1 MSEQRKA
8 KRRLSDIN
16 FEKDGSHLALVHK
29 VQGGAASGYSTLV
42 MKATDKYSP
51 EFIEKASQVK
61 VTLSLPDFL
70 EKFFHVWGE
79 NAELL
84 ATLFGYEPNEDEN
97 DEYSTQTFW
106 SWYREK
112 AMERET
118 VDSWGDPITRPSSQD
133 RKEWI
138 EDQLQGIEILK
149 SATLAKGSAD
159 FINSL
164 TEEQYL
170 GLLKDQQFIE
180 KSFKLQEVKKDLD
193 GESGGKPTKGVN
205 PKQTKASKADTQEN
219 EMTNVTQETIEKAQ
233 YDAKEVELQKA
244 LADIQKAKEEIEL
257 FKTKEKEA
265 VEKAREA
272 EVIAAVVDVDASA
285 KLFKAVKDLDAE
297 AFKDVVDVVKALTA
311 KVDESEMFKEKGSKE
326 SGEKVSKA
334 AAQANPVAAALQ
346 ARLAAAQQQ

>member
-1 MSEQRKA
+1 MTDKVKA
-8 KRRLSDIN
+8 KRKLTDIT
-16 FEKDGSHLALVHK
+16 FEHEGAHLALVHK
-29 VQGGAASGYSTLV
+29 MQGGSASGYKTLV
-42 MKATDKYSP
+42 MKSVDNRSP

-79 NAELL
+79 DAELL
-84 ATLFGYEPNEDEN
+84 ATLFGYEPSEDESE
-97 DEYSTQTFW
+97 EYSTQSFW

-112 AMERET
+112 AMEHGA
-118 VDSWGDPITRPSSQD
+118 VDSWGDPITRPTSQD
-133 RKEWI
+133 RKEWV

-149 SATLAKGSAD
+149 SATLVKGSAD

-205 PKQTKASKADTQEN
+205 PKQTKASKADTQEK

-257 FKTKEKEA
+257 FKAKEKEA

-272 EVIAAVVDVDASA
+272 EVVAAVVDVDASA

-311 KVDESEMFKEKGSKE
+311 KVDESEMFKEKGSPE
-326 SGEKVSKA
+326 EGVKVAKSAVQAELDKLLKKA
-334 AAQANPVAAALQ
+334 
-346 ARLAAAQQQ
+346 

>member
-29 VQGGAASGYSTLV
+29 VQGGAASGYPTLV

-79 NAELL
+79 DAELL
-84 ATLFGYEPNEDEN
+84 ATLFGYEPSEDESE
-97 DEYSTQTFW
+97 EYSTQSFW

-112 AMERET
+112 AMEHGA
-118 VDSWGDPITRPSSQD
+118 VDSWGDPITRPTSQD

-193 GESGGKPTKGVN
+193 GESGGKPTKGAN

-219 EMTNVTQETIEKAQ
+219 KMTQETIEKAQ

-257 FKTKEKEA
+257 FKAKEKEA

-272 EVIAAVVDVDASA
+272 EVVAAVVDVDASA

>member
-1 MSEQRKA
+1 MTDKVKA
-8 KRRLSDIN
+8 KRKLTDIT
-16 FEKDGSHLALVHK
+16 FEHEGAHLALVHK
-29 VQGGAASGYSTLV
+29 AQGGSANGYKTLV
-42 MKATDKYSP
+42 MKSVDNRSP

-79 NAELL
+79 DAELL
-84 ATLFGYEPNEDEN
+84 ATLFGYEPSEDSSE
-97 DEYSTQTFW
+97 EYSTQSFW

-112 AMERET
+112 AMEHGA
-118 VDSWGDPITRPSSQD
+118 VDSWGDPITRPTSQD
-133 RKEWI
+133 RKEWV

-164 TEEQYL
+164 TEDQYL
-170 GLLKDQQFIE
+170 NLLKDQQFIE

-219 EMTNVTQETIEKAQ
+219 EMETIEKAQ

-257 FKTKEKEA
+257 FKAKEKEA

-272 EVIAAVVDVDASA
+272 EVVAAVVDVDASA

-311 KVDESEMFKEKGSKE
+311 KVNESEMFKEKGSPE
-326 SGEKVSKA
+326 EGVKVAKSAVQAELDKLLKKA
-334 AAQANPVAAALQ
+334 
-346 ARLAAAQQQ
+346 

>member
-1 MSEQRKA
+1 MTDKVKA
-8 KRRLSDIN
+8 KRKLTDIT
-16 FEKDGSHLALVHK
+16 FEHEGAHLALVHK
-29 VQGGAASGYSTLV
+29 AQGGAASGYKTLV
-42 MKATDKYSP
+42 MKSVDNRSP

-79 NAELL
+79 DAELL
-84 ATLFGYEPNEDEN
+84 ATLFGYEPSEDDSE
-97 DEYSTQTFW
+97 EYSTQSFW

-112 AMERET
+112 AMEHGA
-118 VDSWGDPITRPSSQD
+118 VDSWGDPITRPTSQD
-133 RKEWI
+133 RKEWV

-149 SATLAKGSAD
+149 SATLSKGSAD

-205 PKQTKASKADTQEN
+205 PKQTKASKADTQEK
-219 EMTNVTQETIEKAQ
+219 EMTQETIEKAQ

-257 FKTKEKEA
+257 FKAKEKEA

-272 EVIAAVVDVDASA
+272 EVVAAVVDVDASA

-346 ARLAAAQQQ
+346 ARLSASQQQ

>member
-1 MSEQRKA
+1 MTDKVKA
-8 KRRLSDIN
+8 KRKLTDIT
-16 FEKDGSHLALVHK
+16 FEHEGAHLALVHK
-29 VQGGAASGYSTLV
+29 AQGGAASGYKTLV
-42 MKATDKYSP
+42 MKSVDNRSP

-79 NAELL
+79 DAELL
-84 ATLFGYEPNEDEN
+84 ATLFGYEPSEDESE
-97 DEYSTQTFW
+97 EYSTQSFW

-112 AMERET
+112 AMEHGA
-118 VDSWGDPITRPSSQD
+118 VDSWGDPITRPTSQD
-133 RKEWI
+133 RKEWV

-205 PKQTKASKADTQEN
+205 PKQTKASKADTQEK
-219 EMTNVTQETIEKAQ
+219 EMTQETIEKAQ

-257 FKTKEKEA
+257 FKAKEKEA

-272 EVIAAVVDVDASA
+272 EVVAAVVDVDASA

-334 AAQANPVAAALQ
+334 ASQANPVAAALQ

>member
-1 MSEQRKA
+1 M
-8 KRRLSDIN
+8 
-16 FEKDGSHLALVHK
+16 
-29 VQGGAASGYSTLV
+29 
-42 MKATDKYSP
+42 
-51 EFIEKASQVK
+51 
-61 VTLSLPDFL
+61 
-70 EKFFHVWGE
+70 
-79 NAELL
+79 L
-84 ATLFGYEPNEDEN
+84 ATLFGYEPNEDESE
-97 DEYSTQTFW
+97 EYSTQSFW

-112 AMERET
+112 AMEHGA
-118 VDSWGDPITRPSSQD
+118 VDSWGDPITRPTSQD
-133 RKEWI
+133 RKEWV

-149 SATLAKGSAD
+149 SATLAKGSTD

-257 FKTKEKEA
+257 FKAKEKEA

-272 EVIAAVVDVDASA
+272 EVVAAVVDVDASA

-311 KVDESEMFKEKGSKE
+311 KVDESEMFKEKGSPE
-326 SGEKVSKA
+326 EGVKVAKSAVQAELDKLLKKA
-334 AAQANPVAAALQ
+334 
-346 ARLAAAQQQ
+346 

>member
-1 MSEQRKA
+1 MTDKVKA
-8 KRRLSDIN
+8 KRKLTDIT
-16 FEKDGSHLALVHK
+16 FEHEGAHLALVHK
-29 VQGGAASGYSTLV
+29 AQGGAANGYKTLV
-42 MKATDKYSP
+42 MKSVDNRSP

-79 NAELL
+79 DAELL
-84 ATLFGYEPNEDEN
+84 ATLFGYEPSEDESE
-97 DEYSTQTFW
+97 EYSTQSFW

-112 AMERET
+112 AMEHGA
-118 VDSWGDPITRPSSQD
+118 VDSWGDPITRPTSQD

-149 SATLAKGSAD
+149 SATLAQGSAD

-193 GESGGKPTKGVN
+193 GESGGKPTKGAN

-219 EMTNVTQETIEKAQ
+219 KMTQETIEKAQ

-257 FKTKEKEA
+257 FKAKEKEA

-272 EVIAAVVDVDASA
+272 EVVAAVVDVDASA

-311 KVDESEMFKEKGSKE
+311 KVDESEMFKEKGSPE
-326 SGEKVSKA
+326 EGVKVAKSAVQAELDKLLKKA
-334 AAQANPVAAALQ
+334 
-346 ARLAAAQQQ
+346 

>member
-79 NAELL
+79 DAELL
-84 ATLFGYEPNEDEN
+84 ATLFGYEPSEDESE
-97 DEYSTQTFW
+97 EYSTQSFW

-112 AMERET
+112 AMEHGA
-118 VDSWGDPITRPSSQD
+118 VDSWGDPITRPTSQD
-133 RKEWI
+133 RKEWV

-149 SATLAKGSAD
+149 SATSAKGSAD

-170 GLLKDQQFIE
+170 NLLKDQQFIE
-180 KSFKLQEVKKDLD
+180 KSFKLQEVKKNLD
-193 GESGGKPTKGVN
+193 GESGGKPTKGAN

-219 EMTNVTQETIEKAQ
+219 EMETIEKAQ

-257 FKTKEKEA
+257 FKAKEKEA

-272 EVIAAVVDVDASA
+272 EVVAAVVDVDASA

-311 KVDESEMFKEKGSKE
+311 KVDESEMFKEKGSPE
-326 SGEKVSKA
+326 EGVKVAKSAVQAELDKLLKKA
-334 AAQANPVAAALQ
+334 
-346 ARLAAAQQQ
+346 

>member
-1 MSEQRKA
+1 MTDKVKA
-8 KRRLSDIN
+8 KRKLTDIT
-16 FEKDGSHLALVHK
+16 FEHEGAHLALVHK
-29 VQGGAASGYSTLV
+29 VQGGAASGYKTLV
-42 MKATDKYSP
+42 MKSVDNRSP

-79 NAELL
+79 DAELL
-84 ATLFGYEPNEDEN
+84 ATLFGYEPSEDESE
-97 DEYSTQTFW
+97 EYSTQSFW

-112 AMERET
+112 AMEHGA
-118 VDSWGDPITRPSSQD
+118 VDSWGDPITRPTSQD
-133 RKEWI
+133 RKEWV

-193 GESGGKPTKGVN
+193 GESGGKPTKGAN
-205 PKQTKASKADTQEN
+205 PKQTKASKADTQEK
-219 EMTNVTQETIEKAQ
+219 EMTQETIEKAQ

-257 FKTKEKEA
+257 FKAKEKEA

-272 EVIAAVVDVDASA
+272 EVVAAVVDVDASA

-311 KVDESEMFKEKGSKE
+311 KVDESEMFKEKGSPE
-326 SGEKVSKA
+326 EGVKVAKSAVQAELDKLLKKA
-334 AAQANPVAAALQ
+334 
-346 ARLAAAQQQ
+346 

>member
-1 MSEQRKA
+1 MTDKVKA
-8 KRRLSDIN
+8 KRKLTDIT
-16 FEKDGSHLALVHK
+16 FEHEGAHLALVHK
-29 VQGGAASGYSTLV
+29 AQGGAASGYKTLV
-42 MKATDKYSP
+42 MKSVDNRSP

-79 NAELL
+79 DAELL
-84 ATLFGYEPNEDEN
+84 ATLFGYEPSEDESE
-97 DEYSTQTFW
+97 EYSTQSFW

-112 AMERET
+112 AMEHGA
-118 VDSWGDPITRPSSQD
+118 VDSWGDPITRPTSQD
-133 RKEWI
+133 RKEWV

-170 GLLKDQQFIE
+170 NLLKDQQFIE

-205 PKQTKASKADTQEN
+205 PKQTKASKADTQEK

-257 FKTKEKEA
+257 FKAKEKEA

-272 EVIAAVVDVDASA
+272 EVVAAVVDVDASA

-311 KVDESEMFKEKGSKE
+311 KVDESEMFKEKGSPE
-326 SGEKVSKA
+326 EGVKVAKSAVQAELDKLLKKA
-334 AAQANPVAAALQ
+334 
-346 ARLAAAQQQ
+346 

>member
-1 MSEQRKA
+1 MTDKVKA
-8 KRRLSDIN
+8 KRKLTDIT
-16 FEKDGSHLALVHK
+16 FEHEGAHLALVHK
-29 VQGGAASGYSTLV
+29 AQGGAASGYKTLV
-42 MKATDKYSP
+42 MKSVDNRSP

-79 NAELL
+79 DAEVL
-84 ATLFGYEPNEDEN
+84 ATLFGYEPSEDNGE
-97 DEYSTQTFW
+97 EYSTQGFW

-112 AMERET
+112 AMEHGA
-118 VDSWGDPITRPSSQD
+118 VDSWGDPITRPTSQD
-133 RKEWI
+133 RKEWV

-149 SATLAKGSAD
+149 SATLAKGSTD

-180 KSFKLQEVKKDLD
+180 KSFKLREVKKDLD

-205 PKQTKASKADTQEN
+205 PKQTKASKADTQEK
-219 EMTNVTQETIEKAQ
+219 EMTQETIEKAQ

-257 FKTKEKEA
+257 YKAKEKEA

-272 EVIAAVVDVDASA
+272 EVVAAVVDVDASA

-311 KVDESEMFKEKGSKE
+311 KVDESEMFKEKGSSE
-326 SGEKVSKA
+326 EGVKVAKSAVQAELDKLLKKA
-334 AAQANPVAAALQ
+334 
-346 ARLAAAQQQ
+346 

>member
-1 MSEQRKA
+1 MTEQRKA
-8 KRRLSDIN
+8 KRKLTDIN
-16 FEKDGSHLALVHK
+16 FENEGSHLALVHK
-29 VQGGAASGYSTLV
+29 DQGGAASGYKTLV
-42 MKATDKYSP
+42 MKSVDNRYP

-79 NAELL
+79 DAELL
-84 ATLFGYEPNEDEN
+84 ATLFGYEPSEDESE
-97 DEYSTQTFW
+97 EYSTQSFW

-112 AMERET
+112 AMEHGA
-118 VDSWGDPITRPSSQD
+118 VDSWGDPITRPTSQD
-133 RKEWI
+133 RKEWV

-170 GLLKDQQFIE
+170 NLLKDQQFIE

-219 EMTNVTQETIEKAQ
+219 EMTQETIEKAQ

-257 FKTKEKEA
+257 FKAKEKEA

-272 EVIAAVVDVDASA
+272 EVVAAVVDVDASA

-311 KVDESEMFKEKGSKE
+311 KVDESEMFKEKGSPE
-326 SGEKVSKA
+326 EGVKVAKSAVQAELDKLLKKA
-334 AAQANPVAAALQ
+334 
-346 ARLAAAQQQ
+346 

>member
-1 MSEQRKA
+1 MTDKVKA
-8 KRRLSDIN
+8 KRKLTDIT
-16 FEKDGSHLALVHK
+16 FEHEGAHLALVHK
-29 VQGGAASGYSTLV
+29 VQGGAASGYKTLV
-42 MKATDKYSP
+42 MKSVDNRSP
-51 EFIEKASQVK
+51 DFIEKASQVK

-79 NAELL
+79 DAELL
-84 ATLFGYEPNEDEN
+84 ATLFGYEPSEDESE
-97 DEYSTQTFW
+97 EYSTQSFW

-112 AMERET
+112 AMEHGA
-118 VDSWGDPITRPSSQD
+118 VDSWGDPITRPTSQD
-133 RKEWI
+133 RKEWV

-164 TEEQYL
+164 TEDQYL
-170 GLLKDQQFIE
+170 NLLKDQQFIE

-193 GESGGKPTKGVN
+193 GESGGKPTKGAN

-219 EMTNVTQETIEKAQ
+219 EMTQETIEKAQ

-257 FKTKEKEA
+257 FKAKEKEA

-272 EVIAAVVDVDASA
+272 EVVAAVVDVDASA

>member
-1 MSEQRKA
+1 MTDKVKA
-8 KRRLSDIN
+8 KRKLTDIT
-16 FEKDGSHLALVHK
+16 FEHEGAHLALVHK
-29 VQGGAASGYSTLV
+29 AQGGAASGYKTLV
-42 MKATDKYSP
+42 MKSVDNRSP

-79 NAELL
+79 DAELL
-84 ATLFGYEPNEDEN
+84 ATLFGYEPSEDESE
-97 DEYSTQTFW
+97 EYSTQGFW

-112 AMERET
+112 AMEHGA
-118 VDSWGDPITRPSSQD
+118 VDSWGDPITRPTSLD
-133 RKEWI
+133 RKEWV

-149 SATLAKGSAD
+149 SATLSKGSAD

-219 EMTNVTQETIEKAQ
+219 EMTQETIEKAQ

-257 FKTKEKEA
+257 FKAKEKEA

-272 EVIAAVVDVDASA
+272 EVVAAVVDVDASA

-311 KVDESEMFKEKGSKE
+311 KVDESEMFKEKGSPE
-326 SGEKVSKA
+326 EGVKVAKSAVQAELDKLLKKA
-334 AAQANPVAAALQ
+334 
-346 ARLAAAQQQ
+346 

>member
-1 MSEQRKA
+1 MTDKVKA
-8 KRRLSDIN
+8 KRKLTDIT
-16 FEKDGSHLALVHK
+16 FEHEGAHLALVHK
-29 VQGGAASGYSTLV
+29 AQGGAASGYKTLV
-42 MKATDKYSP
+42 MKSVDNRSP

-79 NAELL
+79 DAELL
-84 ATLFGYEPNEDEN
+84 ATLFGYEPSEDDSE
-97 DEYSTQTFW
+97 EYSTQSFW

-112 AMERET
+112 AMEHGA
-118 VDSWGDPITRPSSQD
+118 VDSWGDPITRPTSLD
-133 RKEWI
+133 RKEWV

-149 SATLAKGSAD
+149 SATLSKGSAD

-193 GESGGKPTKGVN
+193 GESGGKPTKGAN
-205 PKQTKASKADTQEN
+205 PKQTKASKADTQEK

-257 FKTKEKEA
+257 FKAKEKEA

-272 EVIAAVVDVDASA
+272 EVVAAVVDVDASA

-311 KVDESEMFKEKGSKE
+311 KVDESEMFKEKGSPE
-326 SGEKVSKA
+326 EGVKVAKSAVQAELDKLLKKA
-334 AAQANPVAAALQ
+334 
-346 ARLAAAQQQ
+346 

>member
-1 MSEQRKA
+1 MTDKVKA
-8 KRRLSDIN
+8 KRKLTDIT
-16 FEKDGSHLALVHK
+16 FEHEGAHLALVHK
-29 VQGGAASGYSTLV
+29 AQGGAASGYKTLV
-42 MKATDKYSP
+42 MKSVDNRSP

-79 NAELL
+79 DAELL
-84 ATLFGYEPNEDEN
+84 ATLFGYEPSEDESE
-97 DEYSTQTFW
+97 EYSTQGFW

-112 AMERET
+112 AMEHGA
-118 VDSWGDPITRPSSQD
+118 VDSWGDPITRPTSQD
-133 RKEWI
+133 RKEWV

-149 SATLAKGSAD
+149 SATLSKGSAD

-219 EMTNVTQETIEKAQ
+219 EMTQETIEKAQ

-257 FKTKEKEA
+257 FKAKEKEA

-272 EVIAAVVDVDASA
+272 EVVAAVVDVDASA

-311 KVDESEMFKEKGSKE
+311 KVDESEMFKEKGSPE
-326 SGEKVSKA
+326 EGVKVAKSAVQAELDKLLKKA
-334 AAQANPVAAALQ
+334 
-346 ARLAAAQQQ
+346 

>member
-1 MSEQRKA
+1 MTDKVKA
-8 KRRLSDIN
+8 KRKLTDIT
-16 FEKDGSHLALVHK
+16 FEHEGAHLALVHK
-29 VQGGAASGYSTLV
+29 AQGGAASGYKTLV
-42 MKATDKYSP
+42 MKSVDNRSP

-79 NAELL
+79 DAELL
-84 ATLFGYEPNEDEN
+84 ATLFGYEPSEDESE
-97 DEYSTQTFW
+97 EYSTQGFW

-112 AMERET
+112 AMEHGA
-118 VDSWGDPITRPSSQD
+118 VDSWGDPITRPTSQD
-133 RKEWI
+133 RKEWV

-219 EMTNVTQETIEKAQ
+219 EMTQETIEKAQ

-257 FKTKEKEA
+257 FKAKEKEA
-265 VEKAREA
+265 IEKAREA
-272 EVIAAVVDVDASA
+272 EVVAAVVDVDASA

-297 AFKDVVDVVKALTA
+297 AFKDVVDVVKTLTA
-311 KVDESEMFKEKGSKE
+311 KVDESEMFKEKGSPE
-326 SGEKVSKA
+326 EGVKVAKSA
-334 AAQANPVAAALQ
+334 VQAELDK
-346 ARLAAAQQQ
+346 LLKKS

>member
-1 MSEQRKA
+1 M
-8 KRRLSDIN
+8 
-16 FEKDGSHLALVHK
+16 
-29 VQGGAASGYSTLV
+29 
-42 MKATDKYSP
+42 
-51 EFIEKASQVK
+51 
-61 VTLSLPDFL
+61 
-70 EKFFHVWGE
+70 
-79 NAELL
+79 
-84 ATLFGYEPNEDEN
+84 FGYEPSEDESE
-97 DEYSTQTFW
+97 EYSTQSFW

-112 AMERET
+112 AMEHGA
-118 VDSWGDPITRPSSQD
+118 VDSWGDPITRPTSQD
-133 RKEWI
+133 RKEWV

-149 SATLAKGSAD
+149 SATLAKGSTD

-170 GLLKDQQFIE
+170 NLLKDQQFIE

-219 EMTNVTQETIEKAQ
+219 EMTQETIEKAQ

-257 FKTKEKEA
+257 FKAKEKEA

-272 EVIAAVVDVDASA
+272 EVVAAVVDVDASA

-311 KVDESEMFKEKGSKE
+311 KVDESEMFKEKGSPE
-326 SGEKVSKA
+326 EGVKVAKSAVQAELDKLLKKA
-334 AAQANPVAAALQ
+334 
-346 ARLAAAQQQ
+346 

>member
-1 MSEQRKA
+1 MTDKVKA
-8 KRRLSDIN
+8 KRKLTDIN
-16 FEKDGSHLALVHK
+16 FEKEGSHLALVHK
-29 VQGGAASGYSTLV
+29 VQGGGANGRTTLV

-79 NAELL
+79 DAELL
-84 ATLFGYEPNEDEN
+84 ATLFGYEPSEDESE
-97 DEYSTQTFW
+97 EYSTQSFW

-112 AMERET
+112 AMEHGA
-118 VDSWGDPITRPSSQD
+118 VDSWGDPITRPTSQD
-133 RKEWI
+133 RKEWV

-149 SATLAKGSAD
+149 SATLAKGSTD

-205 PKQTKASKADTQEN
+205 PKQTKASKADTQEK
-219 EMTNVTQETIEKAQ
+219 EMEIIEKAQ

-257 FKTKEKEA
+257 FKAKEKEA

-272 EVIAAVVDVDASA
+272 EVVAAVVDVDASA

-311 KVDESEMFKEKGSKE
+311 KVDESEMFKEKGSPE
-326 SGEKVSKA
+326 EGVKVAKSAVQAELDKLLKKA
-334 AAQANPVAAALQ
+334 
-346 ARLAAAQQQ
+346 

>member
-1 MSEQRKA
+1 
-8 KRRLSDIN
+8 
-16 FEKDGSHLALVHK
+16 
-29 VQGGAASGYSTLV
+29 

-79 NAELL
+79 DAELL
-84 ATLFGYEPNEDEN
+84 ATLFGYEPSEDESE
-97 DEYSTQTFW
+97 EYSTQSFW

-112 AMERET
+112 AMEHGT
-118 VDSWGDPITRPSSQD
+118 VDSWGDPITRPTSQD
-133 RKEWI
+133 RKEWV

-149 SATLAKGSAD
+149 SATLSKGSAD
-159 FINSL
+159 YINSL

-219 EMTNVTQETIEKAQ
+219 EMETIEKAQ

-257 FKTKEKEA
+257 FKAKEKEA

-272 EVIAAVVDVDASA
+272 EVVAAVVDVDAST

-311 KVDESEMFKEKGSKE
+311 KVDESEMFKEKGSPE
-326 SGEKVSKA
+326 EGVKVAKSAVQAELDKLLKKA
-334 AAQANPVAAALQ
+334 
-346 ARLAAAQQQ
+346 

>member
-1 MSEQRKA
+1 MTDKVKA
-8 KRRLSDIN
+8 KRKLTDIT
-16 FEKDGSHLALVHK
+16 FEHEGAHLALVHK
-29 VQGGAASGYSTLV
+29 AQGGAANGYKTLV
-42 MKATDKYSP
+42 MKSVDNRSP

-79 NAELL
+79 DAELL
-84 ATLFGYEPNEDEN
+84 ATLFGYEPSEDSGE
-97 DEYSTQTFW
+97 EYSTQSFW

-112 AMERET
+112 AIGHGA

-205 PKQTKASKADTQEN
+205 PKQTKASKADTQEK
-219 EMTNVTQETIEKAQ
+219 EMTQETIEKAQ

-272 EVIAAVVDVDASA
+272 EVVAAVVDVDASA

-297 AFKDVVDVVKALTA
+297 AFKGVVDVVKALTA
-311 KVDESEMFKEKGSKE
+311 KVDESEMFKEKGSPE
-326 SGEKVSKA
+326 EGVKVAKSAVQAELDKLLKKA
-334 AAQANPVAAALQ
+334 
-346 ARLAAAQQQ
+346 

>member
-1 MSEQRKA
+1 MTDKVKA
-8 KRRLSDIN
+8 KRKLTDIT
-16 FEKDGSHLALVHK
+16 FEHEGAHLALVHK
-29 VQGGAASGYSTLV
+29 AQGGSANGYKTLV
-42 MKATDKYSP
+42 MKSVDNRSP

-79 NAELL
+79 DAELL
-84 ATLFGYEPNEDEN
+84 ATLFGYEPSEDESE
-97 DEYSTQTFW
+97 EYSTQSFW

-112 AMERET
+112 AMEHGA
-118 VDSWGDPITRPSSQD
+118 VDSWGDPITRPTSQD
-133 RKEWI
+133 RKEWV

-180 KSFKLQEVKKDLD
+180 KSFKLQEVKKGLD
-193 GESGGKPTKGVN
+193 GESGGKPTKGAN

-219 EMTNVTQETIEKAQ
+219 EMETIEKAQ

-257 FKTKEKEA
+257 FKAKEKEA

-272 EVIAAVVDVDASA
+272 EVLEAVVDVDAST

-311 KVDESEMFKEKGSKE
+311 KVDESEMFKEKGSPE
-326 SGEKVSKA
+326 EGVKVAKSAVQAELDKLLKKA
-334 AAQANPVAAALQ
+334 
-346 ARLAAAQQQ
+346 

>member
-1 MSEQRKA
+1 MTDKVKA
-8 KRRLSDIN
+8 KRKLTDIT
-16 FEKDGSHLALVHK
+16 FEHEGAHLALVHK
-29 VQGGAASGYSTLV
+29 AQGGAASGYKTLV
-42 MKATDKYSP
+42 MKSVDNRSP

-79 NAELL
+79 DAELL
-84 ATLFGYEPNEDEN
+84 ATLFGYEPSEDDSE
-97 DEYSTQTFW
+97 EYSTQSFW

-112 AMERET
+112 AMEHGA
-118 VDSWGDPITRPSSQD
+118 VDSWGDPITRPTSQD
-133 RKEWI
+133 RKEWV

-159 FINSL
+159 YINSL

-219 EMTNVTQETIEKAQ
+219 EMETIEKAQ

-257 FKTKEKEA
+257 FKAKEKEA

-272 EVIAAVVDVDASA
+272 EVVAAVVDVDAST

-297 AFKDVVDVVKALTA
+297 AFKDVVDVVKTLTA
-311 KVDESEMFKEKGSKE
+311 KVDESEMFKEKGSPE
-326 SGEKVSKA
+326 EGVKVAKSAVQAELDKLLKKA
-334 AAQANPVAAALQ
+334 
-346 ARLAAAQQQ
+346 

>member
-1 MSEQRKA
+1 MTDKVKA
-8 KRRLSDIN
+8 KRKLTDIN
-16 FEKDGSHLALVHK
+16 FEKEGSHLALVHK
-29 VQGGAASGYSTLV
+29 VQGGGANGRTTLV

-79 NAELL
+79 DAELL
-84 ATLFGYEPNEDEN
+84 ATLFGYEPSEDESE
-97 DEYSTQTFW
+97 EYSTQSFW

-112 AMERET
+112 AMEHGA
-118 VDSWGDPITRPSSQD
+118 VDSWGDPITRPTSQD
-133 RKEWI
+133 RKEWV

-149 SATLAKGSAD
+149 SATSAKGSAD

-170 GLLKDQQFIE
+170 NLLKDQQFIE
-180 KSFKLQEVKKDLD
+180 KSFKLQEVKKNLD
-193 GESGGKPTKGVN
+193 GESGGKPTKGAN
-205 PKQTKASKADTQEN
+205 PKQTKASKANTQEN
-219 EMTNVTQETIEKAQ
+219 EMETIEKAQ

-257 FKTKEKEA
+257 FKAKEKEA

-272 EVIAAVVDVDASA
+272 EVVAAVVDVDASA

-311 KVDESEMFKEKGSKE
+311 KVDESEMFKEKGSPE
-326 SGEKVSKA
+326 EGVKVAKSAVQAELDKLLKKA
-334 AAQANPVAAALQ
+334 
-346 ARLAAAQQQ
+346 

>member
-1 MSEQRKA
+1 MTDKVKA
-8 KRRLSDIN
+8 KRKLTDIT
-16 FEKDGSHLALVHK
+16 FEHEGAHLALVHK
-29 VQGGAASGYSTLV
+29 AQGGAASGYKTLV
-42 MKATDKYSP
+42 MKSVDNRSP

-79 NAELL
+79 DAELL
-84 ATLFGYEPNEDEN
+84 ATLFGYEPSEDESE
-97 DEYSTQTFW
+97 EYSTQSFW

-112 AMERET
+112 AMEHGA
-118 VDSWGDPITRPSSQD
+118 VDSWGDPITRPTSQD
-133 RKEWI
+133 RKEWV

-164 TEEQYL
+164 TEDQYL
-170 GLLKDQQFIE
+170 NLLKDQQFIE

-205 PKQTKASKADTQEN
+205 PKQTKASKADTQEK
-219 EMTNVTQETIEKAQ
+219 EMTQETIEKAQ

-257 FKTKEKEA
+257 FKAKEKEA

-272 EVIAAVVDVDASA
+272 EVVAAVVDVDASA

-311 KVDESEMFKEKGSKE
+311 KVDESEMFKEKGSPE
-326 SGEKVSKA
+326 EGVKVAKSAVQAELDKLLKKA
-334 AAQANPVAAALQ
+334 
-346 ARLAAAQQQ
+346 

>member
-1 MSEQRKA
+1 MTDKVKA
-8 KRRLSDIN
+8 KRKLTDIT
-16 FEKDGSHLALVHK
+16 FEHEGAHLALVHK
-29 VQGGAASGYSTLV
+29 AQGGAASGYKTLV
-42 MKATDKYSP
+42 MKSVDNRSP

-79 NAELL
+79 DAELL
-84 ATLFGYEPNEDEN
+84 ATLFGYEPSEDESE
-97 DEYSTQTFW
+97 EYSTQSFW

-112 AMERET
+112 AMEHGA
-118 VDSWGDPITRPSSQD
+118 VDSWGDPITRPTSQD
-133 RKEWI
+133 RKEWV

-170 GLLKDQQFIE
+170 NLLKDQQFIE

-219 EMTNVTQETIEKAQ
+219 EMTQETIEKAQ

-257 FKTKEKEA
+257 FKAKEKEA

-272 EVIAAVVDVDASA
+272 EVVAAVVDVDASA

-311 KVDESEMFKEKGSKE
+311 KVDESEMFKEKGSPE
-326 SGEKVSKA
+326 EGVKVAKSAVQAELDKLLKKA
-334 AAQANPVAAALQ
+334 
-346 ARLAAAQQQ
+346 

>member
-1 MSEQRKA
+1 MTDKVKA
-8 KRRLSDIN
+8 KRKLTDIT
-16 FEKDGSHLALVHK
+16 FEHEGAHLALVHK
-29 VQGGAASGYSTLV
+29 AQGGAASGYKTLV
-42 MKATDKYSP
+42 MKSVDNRSP

-79 NAELL
+79 DAELL
-84 ATLFGYEPNEDEN
+84 ATLFGYEPSEDGSE
-97 DEYSTQTFW
+97 EYSTQSFW

-112 AMERET
+112 AMEHGA

-219 EMTNVTQETIEKAQ
+219 EMETIEKAQ

-257 FKTKEKEA
+257 FKAKEKEA

-272 EVIAAVVDVDASA
+272 EVVAAVVDVDASA

-311 KVDESEMFKEKGSKE
+311 KVDESEMFKEKGSPE
-326 SGEKVSKA
+326 EGVKVAKSAVQAELDKLLKKA
-334 AAQANPVAAALQ
+334 
-346 ARLAAAQQQ
+346 

>member
-1 MSEQRKA
+1 MTDKVKA
-8 KRRLSDIN
+8 KRKLTDIT
-16 FEKDGSHLALVHK
+16 FEHEGAHLALVHK
-29 VQGGAASGYSTLV
+29 AQGGAASGYKTLV
-42 MKATDKYSP
+42 MKSVDNRSP

-79 NAELL
+79 DAELL
-84 ATLFGYEPNEDEN
+84 ATLFGYEPSEDDSE
-97 DEYSTQTFW
+97 EYSTQSFW

-112 AMERET
+112 AMEHGA
-118 VDSWGDPITRPSSQD
+118 VDSWGDPITRPTSQD
-133 RKEWI
+133 RKEWV

-205 PKQTKASKADTQEN
+205 PKQTKASKADTQEK
-219 EMTNVTQETIEKAQ
+219 EMTQETIEKAQ

-257 FKTKEKEA
+257 FKAKEKEA

-272 EVIAAVVDVDASA
+272 EVVAAVVDVDASA

-311 KVDESEMFKEKGSKE
+311 KVDESEMFKEKGSPE
-326 SGEKVSKA
+326 EGVKVAKSAVQAELDKLLKKA
-334 AAQANPVAAALQ
+334 
-346 ARLAAAQQQ
+346 

>member
-1 MSEQRKA
+1 MKHDEIKA
-8 KRRLSDIN
+8 KRKLTDFDFSKKGAAI
-16 FEKDGSHLALVHK
+16 ALVHK
-29 VQGGAASGYSTLV
+29 DQGGAANGYKTLV
-42 MKATDKYSP
+42 MKATDKYSE
-51 EFIEKASQVK
+51 EFIQKASQIR

-70 EKFFHVWGE
+70 EKFFHVWDDD
-79 NAELL
+79 AEVL
-84 ATLFGYEPNEDEN
+84 AAMFGYVESEDDS
-97 DEYSTQTFW
+97 DEYDQESFW
-106 SWYREK
+106 CWYREK
-112 AMERET
+112 AAEEGNL
-118 VDSWGDPITRPSSQD
+118 DHWGDPITRPTPEDKQQWL
-133 RKEWI
+133 KE
-138 EDQLQGIEILK
+138 QLQGIEILK
-149 SATLAKGSAD
+149 SAQAAKGSAE
-159 FINSL
+159 FITGL

-170 GLLKDQQFIE
+170 TLLKDQQFIE

-205 PKQTKASKADTQEN
+205 PKQTKASKADTQEK
-219 EMTNVTQETIEKAQ
+219 EMTQETIEKAQ

-257 FKTKEKEA
+257 FKAKEKEA

-272 EVIAAVVDVDASA
+272 EVVAAVVDVDASA

-326 SGEKVSKA
+326 SGVNVSKA
-334 AAQANPVAAALQ
+334 AAQADPVAAALQ

>member
-1 MSEQRKA
+1 MTDKVKA
-8 KRRLSDIN
+8 KRKLTDIN
-16 FEKDGSHLALVHK
+16 FEKEGSHLALVHK
-29 VQGGAASGYSTLV
+29 VQGGGANGRTTLV

-79 NAELL
+79 DAELL
-84 ATLFGYEPNEDEN
+84 ATMFGYEPSEDESD
-97 DEYSTQTFW
+97 DEYSTQSFW

-112 AMERET
+112 AMEHGA
-118 VDSWGDPITRPSSQD
+118 VDSWGDPLTRPTSQD
-133 RKEWI
+133 RKDWV

-193 GESGGKPTKGVN
+193 GESGGKPTKGAN

-219 EMTNVTQETIEKAQ
+219 EMETIEKAQ

-257 FKTKEKEA
+257 FKAKEKEA

-272 EVIAAVVDVDASA
+272 EVVAAVVDVDASA

-297 AFKDVVDVVKALTA
+297 AFKDVVEVVKSLAQKVEDQPLFREQGSPEEGVKVA
-311 KVDESEMFKEKGSKE
+311 KSAVQAELDKLLK
-326 SGEKVSKA
+326 KA
-334 AAQANPVAAALQ
+334 
-346 ARLAAAQQQ
+346 